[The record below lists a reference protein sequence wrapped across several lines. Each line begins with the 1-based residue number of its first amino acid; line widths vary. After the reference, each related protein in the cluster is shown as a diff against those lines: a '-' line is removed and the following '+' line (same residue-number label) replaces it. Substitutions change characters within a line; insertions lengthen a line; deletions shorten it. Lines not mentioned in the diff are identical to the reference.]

1 MNSGENAKREA
12 GLSRSADYVLISGM
26 GETLRWG
33 ILGSANIARKN
44 WDAIRN
50 SGNGIVTA
58 VASRKGA
65 TAQRFI
71 EECQAQCPF
80 PEIPRAIEG
89 YEAMVTADDVD
100 AIYVPLPTG
109 MREEWVVKA
118 AEAGKHV
125 MCEKPCAVDFSALRT
140 MTSACAVSG
149 VQFMDGVMY
158 MHSDRMVMLREA
170 LDDPANVGEIK
181 RIASAFSFC
190 APPEFFGENIRSSS
204 ELEPAG
210 ALGDLGWYTIR
221 VTLFVMKYE
230 MPVSLRATMLATTGQ
245 GANSVPTELSAELFF
260 ANGTSATFYNSFLT
274 ENQQWL
280 HVSGSQGHLKVD
292 DFVLPFTG
300 GKSEFKVLNPKFTQE
315 GCQFTKE
322 KNERTFVVEED
333 ANNGPS
339 AQETKLFRNFAKLA
353 LSGSP
358 DPFWPEISL
367 KTQKV
372 LDACLVSARNGGELI
387 QL

>member
-1 MNSGENAKREA
+1 MEEK
-12 GLSRSADYVLISGM
+12 
-26 GETLRWG
+26 LRWG
-33 ILGSANIARKN
+33 ILGAANIARKN

-58 VASRKGA
+58 VASRKA
-65 TAQRFI
+65 ETAQHFI
-71 EECQAQCPF
+71 DECQAQCPF
-80 PEIPRAIEG
+80 LESPRAVEG
-89 YEAMVTADDVD
+89 YDALISADDVD

-118 AEAGKHV
+118 AKAGKHV
-125 MCEKPCAVDFSALRT
+125 MCEKPCAVDYEALSA
-140 MTSACAVSG
+140 MTSACAESG

-158 MHSDRMVMLREA
+158 MHSGRMPMLREA

-190 APPEFFGENIRSSS
+190 APPEFFGGNIRSSS

-221 VTLFVMKYE
+221 ATLFVMNYE
-230 MPVSLRATMLATTGQ
+230 MPVSLRATMLSTTGD
-245 GANSVPTELSAELFF
+245 GDVANTVPTELSAELFF

-280 HVSGSQGHLKVD
+280 HVSGSKGQLRVD
-292 DFVLPFTG
+292 DFVLPFAG
-300 GKSEFKVLNPKFTQE
+300 GDLEFRVSNPKFSQE
-315 GCQFTKE
+315 GCLFTKE
-322 KNERTFVVEED
+322 KNEKVFCVEEE

-339 AQETKLFRNFAKLA
+339 AQETKLFGNFAKLA

-367 KTQKV
+367 KTQKL
-372 LDACLVSARNGGELI
+372 LDACLTSARNGGELI
-387 QL
+387 EF

>member
-1 MNSGENAKREA
+1 M
-12 GLSRSADYVLISGM
+12 
-26 GETLRWG
+26 ETILRWG
-33 ILGSANIARKN
+33 ILGAANIARKN

-58 VASRKGA
+58 VASRKKT
-65 TAQRFI
+65 TAQSFI
-71 EECQAQCPF
+71 DECQSQCPF
-80 PEIPRAIEG
+80 PEVPRAIEG
-89 YEAMVTADDVD
+89 YDAMVAADDVD

-118 AEAGKHV
+118 ARAGKHV
-125 MCEKPCAVDFSALRT
+125 MCEKPCAIDHESLSR
-140 MTSACAVSG
+140 MTSACAESG

-158 MHSDRMVMLREA
+158 MHSDRMPMLREA
-170 LDDPANVGEIK
+170 LDDPENVGKIK

-221 VTLFVMKYE
+221 ATLFVMNYE
-230 MPVSLRATMLATTGQ
+230 MPVSLRATMLASTGQ
-245 GANSVPTELSAELFF
+245 GDDSHSVPSELSAELFF

-280 HVSGSQGHLKVD
+280 HVSGSQGHLRVD

-300 GKSEFKVLNPKFTQE
+300 GKLEFRVSKHKFSQN

-322 KNERTFVVEED
+322 KNERVFAVEEE
-333 ANNGPS
+333 ANNGPG
-339 AQETKLFRNFAKLA
+339 AQETKLFRTFANLA
-353 LSGSP
+353 LSGNP

-367 KTQKV
+367 QTQKV
-372 LDACLVSARNGGELI
+372 LDACLASARNGGELI
-387 QL
+387 KL